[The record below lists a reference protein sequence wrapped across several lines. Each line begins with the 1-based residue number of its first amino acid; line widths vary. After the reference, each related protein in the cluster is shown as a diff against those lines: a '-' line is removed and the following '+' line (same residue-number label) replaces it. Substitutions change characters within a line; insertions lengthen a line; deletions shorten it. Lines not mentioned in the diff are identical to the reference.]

1 MEKAWTDAK
10 QKAED
15 DANAVKNAL
24 GNDDL
29 KALRQDVLDEAKAW
43 QEANDTLTGLV
54 KKAAEAKEAMD
65 EAEDAMK
72 KEILECQ
79 VKQYDSYRATL
90 EEAIQTRV
98 KDLQTIKELIE
109 NQETPAVGTAG
120 ARCEKALSNGTMRP
134 RKALG
139 RETVCDEGLCCG
151 AARVW

>member
-65 EAEDAMK
+65 
-72 KEILECQ
+72 
-79 VKQYDSYRATL
+79 
-90 EEAIQTRV
+90 
-98 KDLQTIKELIE
+98 
-109 NQETPAVGTAG
+109 
-120 ARCEKALSNGTMRP
+120 
-134 RKALG
+134 
-139 RETVCDEGLCCG
+139 
-151 AARVW
+151 